1 MDNFYIIT
9 NLLKDKDFK
18 VTNDI
23 AEYIRRQGKTCH
35 VAVKDKDGF
44 IVPGTVPENI
54 ECGIVLGGDGTL
66 IRAARELRDFNF
78 PFIGINL
85 GTLGYLTEVEIKDY
99 KVALDKLFRDDYV
112 IERRVMLKGTVEGLV
127 EDRALNDIVLTR
139 DGQLRIVG
147 FNIYVNDELL
157 ICYHSDGMIISS
169 PTGSTG
175 YNLSAGGPILS
186 PTSKSVVITPICPH
200 SLNRSSIVLSSED
213 RIEVEVLN
221 DRCGNPETV
230 SVTFDGANRKDLVS
244 GNRVYIEASSCTTSF
259 VKVGSESFMKRL
271 RVKMKG
277 N

>member
-1 MDNFYIIT
+1 MNNFYIIT
-9 NLLKDKDFK
+9 NLLKDGDFK
-18 VTNDI
+18 VTNEI
-23 AEYIRRQGKTCH
+23 ADYIRSKGKTCH

-44 IVPGTVPENI
+44 IVPGTVPEGI

-66 IRAARELRDFNF
+66 IRAARELRDYNF

-99 KVALDKLFRDDYV
+99 KIAIDKLFDDDYV
-112 IERRVMLKGTVEGLV
+112 IEKRVMLKGKVDGLV

-139 DGQLRIVG
+139 DGHLRIVG
-147 FNIYVNDELL
+147 FNVYVNDELL

-186 PTSKSVVITPICPH
+186 PTSKAVVITPICPH

-230 SVTFDGANRKDLVS
+230 SLTFDGANRKDLLSGQRVS
-244 GNRVYIEASSCTTSF
+244 IEASSCTTSF